1 MRVHSIDLCERVRAC
16 AVSCVCCTC
25 RNVDAIHVL
34 ALRAWAK
41 LRKVLE
47 RKALG
52 GDTTNFG
59 GGLSGGAGAG

>member
-1 MRVHSIDLCERVRAC
+1 MRVHSIDLCERVRVRAC

-34 ALRAWAK
+34 ALRAWAN

-47 RKALG
+47 RKQLAG
-52 GDTTNFG
+52 GAG
-59 GGLSGGAGAG
+59 PVGGGAGAG